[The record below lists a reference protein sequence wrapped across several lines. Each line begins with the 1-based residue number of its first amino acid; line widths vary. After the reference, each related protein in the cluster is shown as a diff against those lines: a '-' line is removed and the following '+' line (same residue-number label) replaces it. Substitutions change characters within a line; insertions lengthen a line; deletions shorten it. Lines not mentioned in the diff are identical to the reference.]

1 LGEAEQWMR
10 GSPCSEAA
18 AASSAFYRWRC
29 ICAAA
34 NRTRAGEARV
44 NTAEKCEEAT
54 AAVQVAESA
63 RLAAV
68 NDAMSARDDAAAA
81 AAAAD
86 ERQGGCHSPNFLL
99 NLRHFCH

>member
-1 LGEAEQWMR
+1 M
-10 GSPCSEAA
+10 
-18 AASSAFYRWRC
+18 
-29 ICAAA
+29 
-34 NRTRAGEARV
+34 
-44 NTAEKCEEAT
+44 
-54 AAVQVAESA
+54 QVAESA